1 MSLLYT
7 CTTLLLQD
15 ELAVLKGLATDNS
28 CGNTDRI
35 KNLMK
40 HLYEKYPPMNTAHTA
55 GDTSDD
61 NLKKTQLA
69 TIMHYHSDK
78 QVCSLSVC
86 LLIFTVHYVCTALC
100 TLMIAL
106 LALVEHC

>member
-1 MSLLYT
+1 
-7 CTTLLLQD
+7 
-15 ELAVLKGLATDNS
+15 VLKELATDKN

-40 HLYEKYPPMNTAHTA
+40 HLYEKYPPKNAAHTA
-55 GDTSDD
+55 GDTSDE

-78 QVCSLSVC
+78 QVSSSIVV
-86 LLIFTVHYVCTALC
+86 T
-100 TLMIAL
+100 IATQ
-106 LALVEHC
+106 